1 MAVTAL
7 GNAVRKRKQSNVLPV
22 RVSPPFP
29 AQAQYFLPRPAAG
42 RPCSHT
48 QMRRETAQL

>member
-22 RVSPPFP
+22 RVNPPFP
-29 AQAQYFLPRPAAG
+29 AHAQYFLPQTSAG

-48 QMRRETAQL
+48 LMQRETAQP